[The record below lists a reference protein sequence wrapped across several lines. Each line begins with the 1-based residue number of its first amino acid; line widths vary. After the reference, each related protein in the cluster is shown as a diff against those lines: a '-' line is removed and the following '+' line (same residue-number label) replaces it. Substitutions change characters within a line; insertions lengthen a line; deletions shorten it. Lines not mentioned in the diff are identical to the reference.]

1 MTGEWIQKTK
11 EFIESAFDKKRHD
24 IAWCPCRD
32 CSNKKQQTKETV
44 GKHLVKYGFTP
55 FYHTWDFHGETKS
68 KRART
73 DGAGGSHG
81 MGEFDTGIDDCL
93 EDFRN
98 AHAPENPVVEE
109 TQEEGE
115 KSTKQFYEAL
125 FAAQK
130 PLHELTEVTQL
141 DAIARL
147 MAFKCDRNLCR
158 DGFDDLLAIVGSL
171 LPANHLLTKNMYESV
186 KILRALKMPY
196 EQIHSCPKGCTLFRK
211 EHAEAKYCV
220 KCKSSRYFE
229 VDAGNGQKRQ
239 TGVAQKILRYLPF
252 LPRIQRLFMTEESA
266 QQMRWPLLG
275 IRESEKKM
283 IHPSDG
289 SAWKKFVAKY
299 PTKASDP
306 RSVAIA
312 IFVSTI
318 RMVHLLVL
326 WMIGGNGAILI
337 ATTKHWFLPMISTQA
352 FELRLCTRGCKLSLI
367 CNNNYICVGYM

>member
-32 CSNKKQQTKETV
+32 CGNKKQQTKETV

-130 PLHELTEVTQL
+130 PLHELTEEEEEEVGEEEEEEGEEEDQPFSHHFLRQSLHDGDEDEDEVEDAEEEVEMEVEDAPGGVEGGEEVDGYVEGELAEELWTGEELAVLSPPLPEGRKVYLRGNAKLPARPYAQKHIQL
-141 DAIARL
+141 EPKGK
-147 MAFKCDRNLCR
+147 KCL
-158 DGFDDLLAIVGSL
+158 IHVGSVRPSR
-171 LPANHLLTKNMYESV
+171 LPSG
-186 KILRALKMPY
+186 IL
-196 EQIHSCPKGCTLFRK
+196 GCL
-211 EHAEAKYCV
+211 
-220 KCKSSRYFE
+220 
-229 VDAGNGQKRQ
+229 
-239 TGVAQKILRYLPF
+239 
-252 LPRIQRLFMTEESA
+252 
-266 QQMRWPLLG
+266 
-275 IRESEKKM
+275 IREHYPGLVKL
-283 IHPSDG
+283 PDG
-289 SAWKKFVAKY
+289 TCEPAWTYNHYKFAKDNSKY
-299 PTKASDP
+299 PNVASRVVNEFWEFFTP
-306 RSVAIA
+306 VHAKRMNAATWWV
-312 IFVSTI
+312 IFYASLS
-318 RMVHLLVL
+318 RKC
-326 WMIGGNGAILI
+326 
-337 ATTKHWFLPMISTQA
+337 TT
-352 FELRLCTRGCKLSLI
+352 RR
-367 CNNNYICVGYM
+367 V